1 MPYFEYDSVADGL
14 IRISYTIEGS
24 GPPLL
29 LLHGFPQTK
38 AIWRKIVPKLTPYFT
53 VITSDLRG
61 YGDSSKPVGK
71 PDHTTYSKRAMA
83 EDQVRL
89 MQHLGFEKF
98 DLVGHDRGGRV
109 SHRLVMDYPQAVRQV
124 MVLDISPTLSMYEQT
139 SLEFAQGYWHW
150 FFLIQKYPLPEKL
163 INAEPEF
170 FLDTFIGKNSGPN
183 FAPEDWDTYISQI
196 KNPDSVHAMCEDY
209 RAAITVDLEHDRNDR
224 LAGKKIEVPLRVLW
238 GDNGLV
244 NRCFKPLDDWQ
255 RVANHVSGKTVPS
268 GHYIPEHAP
277 GDLINEILEFF
288 RV

>member
-14 IRISYTIEGS
+14 IRISYTMEGS

-89 MQHLGFEKF
+89 MQQLGFEKF

-109 SHRLVMDYPQAVRQV
+109 SHRLVIDHPQTVRQV

-150 FFLIQKYPLPEKL
+150 FFLIQPAPLPERL
-163 INAEPEF
+163 IEADPLAYLRDGMGRRGGAFFDPRAWAEYERC
-170 FLDTFIGKNSGPN
+170 I
-183 FAPEDWDTYISQI
+183 Q
-196 KNPDSVHAMCEDY
+196 
-209 RAAITVDLEHDRNDR
+209 RACV
-224 LAGKKIEVPLRVLW
+224 
-238 GDNGLV
+238 
-244 NRCFKPLDDWQ
+244 
-255 RVANHVSGKTVPS
+255 
-268 GHYIPEHAP
+268 
-277 GDLINEILEFF
+277 
-288 RV
+288 

>member
-1 MPYFEYDSVADGL
+1 MPYFEYDSPADGP
-14 IRISYTIEGS
+14 IRISYTMEGS
-24 GPPLL
+24 GPALL

-61 YGDSSKPVGK
+61 YGDSSKPTSK
-71 PDHTTYSKRAMA
+71 IDHSTYSKRAMA
-83 EDQVRL
+83 NDQVRL

-109 SHRLVMDYPQAVRQV
+109 SHRLVMDHPQTVRKM

-139 SLEFAQGYWHW
+139 SLEFAKGYWHW
-150 FFLIQKYPLPEKL
+150 FFLIQKHPLPEKL

-170 FLDTFIGKNSGPN
+170 FLDTFIGKNAGPN
-183 FAPEDWDTYISQI
+183 FAPEDWQTYIAQI

-209 RAAITVDLEHDRNDR
+209 RAAITIDLEHDKEDR
-224 LAGKKIEVPLRVLW
+224 LAGKKIQIPLRVLW
-238 GDNGLV
+238 GDLGLV
-244 NRCFKPLDDWQ
+244 NRCFKPIEDWQ
-255 RVANHVSGKTVPS
+255 AVATEVSGKTLAA

-277 GDLINEILEFF
+277 EELIADILEFF